1 MKKTS
6 PVQFRNLLNQ
16 TIATKEWMTRG
27 IYDSRAKDYT
37 NPFRKMVYENIEEMN
52 AVVGSLDHNG
62 FINDEIAALK
72 FFKKE
77 LNDLGKKF
85 KL

>member
-1 MKKTS
+1 
-6 PVQFRNLLNQ
+6 LNQ

-27 IYDSRAKDYT
+27 IYDSRAKDYS
-37 NPFRKMVYENIEEMN
+37 NPFRKMVYESVAEMD
-52 AVVGSLDHNG
+52 AVVGSLDHNS

-72 FFKKE
+72 SFKKDLNE
-77 LNDLGKKF
+77 LGRKF